1 MSQHAVPYEYTT
13 PPARVSAGLEAAGE
27 KLAGVDRL
35 VRELPPTPPRTPDAD
50 GDQENLGQVT
60 LTHRFA
66 DAPGDGD
73 TVRWHYVEAGPAD
86 APVVVF
92 LHGVPDSRWQ
102 WHYAIEALGTEYR
115 CLAIDLKGYGQSEKG
130 TGDFRQ
136 EGVALQLEALL
147 DRLRIDRFSLV
158 THDRGTPVGDHL
170 VARMGTRVT
179 RYGRGQQHLWHLHPD
194 LHPQQEMFTSP
205 AAPSMLADSRRLV
218 VTAYSLLAER
228 EVPVADLIR
237 TVQEFSYDGI
247 STAVPRYFNSSSFRQ
262 EWTERRSRL
271 IPQWKCPVL
280 LLRRGRP
287 PPAARVLHRPPGT
300 RKAAAGERT
309 APLRLRPFLAL
320 RSASRNDHRTP
331 RLPEVE
337 EYEHQGRPSSWRALS
352 GAAVTRA
359 GGLAIIGNVGTLQGS
374 RPLRPAARPHLPPTR
389 RPRSR
394 ILSEADGPLGPPAVT
409 GIDIGQ

>member
-1 MSQHAVPYEYTT
+1 MSQHAVPYESTT

-92 LHGVPDSRWQ
+92 LDGVPDSWWQ

-158 THDRGTPVGDHL
+158 THDMGTPVGDHL

-218 VTAYSLLAER
+218 VTAHSLLAER

-237 TVQEFSYDGI
+237 TVQ
-247 STAVPRYFNSSSFRQ
+247 
-262 EWTERRSRL
+262 
-271 IPQWKCPVL
+271 
-280 LLRRGRP
+280 
-287 PPAARVLHRPPGT
+287 
-300 RKAAAGERT
+300 AAAGERT

-320 RSASRNDHRTP
+320 RSASKNDHRTP

-352 GAAVTRA
+352 GAAVTQA